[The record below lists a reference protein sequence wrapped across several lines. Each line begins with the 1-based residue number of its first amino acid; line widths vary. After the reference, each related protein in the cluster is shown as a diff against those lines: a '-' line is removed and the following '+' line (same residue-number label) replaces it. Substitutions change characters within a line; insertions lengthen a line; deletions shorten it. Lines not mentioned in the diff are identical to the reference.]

1 MVSANL
7 RYRNVVPWNYFAV
20 ECSSISFNGN
30 ENLVLL
36 LNRIA
41 NLIEYEK
48 YDEHNKLIEE
58 LSQMRNS
65 TYEEWLE
72 WNKEI
77 SNLKKKHVL
86 WMLSKEHR
94 EEMSILKEECSK
106 LATNYENAGLAIS
119 DLENSKTFSAIEL
132 TVKFKQLLS
141 KLGFTCK
148 STSCNESNL
157 HMEIYESTCSDEEL
171 FYRAKLMYSN
181 LKEKNKKSDTINNHA
196 NEESYE
202 DDDLCSVDEKN
213 L

>member
-20 ECSSISFNGN
+20 KCSSISFNGN

-65 TYEEWLE
+65 IYEEWLE

-94 EEMSILKEECSK
+94 EEISVLKEQCSK
-106 LATNYENAGLAIS
+106 LKAEYNSMCSAIAR
-119 DLENSKTFSAIEL
+119 LENDKFFEASQL
-132 TVKFKQLLS
+132 TTKFKHILSNQHSHSLLQ
-141 KLGFTCK
+141 
-148 STSCNESNL
+148 
-157 HMEIYESTCSDEEL
+157 
-171 FYRAKLMYSN
+171 
-181 LKEKNKKSDTINNHA
+181 
-196 NEESYE
+196 
-202 DDDLCSVDEKN
+202 V
-213 L
+213 